1 MNPWGDSIQSANQT
15 IGAAVDELGDLITL
29 FNRDIVPPRL
39 LPEETVT
46 QVRSSLA
53 ALSKSL
59 EQTAKMFSGIAD
71 AQSRAVLT
79 FLGGKK
85 LSRDQFYILLAS
97 ESIEWTNKTLGL
109 SDFEDYELMEL
120 LRYEGN
126 DRQGYIY
133 LGTDIDDLPK
143 AAVDDWYLQFVSST
157 YRKAIIPPEEIHWA
171 DLSPEQRAF
180 FEKYLPDAAARF
192 LRDE

>member
-59 EQTAKMFSGIAD
+59 ERTARMFSGIAD

-143 AAVDDWYLQFVSST
+143 AAVDDWYLQFLTST
-157 YRKAIIPPEEIHWA
+157 YRKAIIPPEEIRWIE
-171 DLSPEQRAF
+171 LSDEQRSF
-180 FEKYLPDAAARF
+180 FEKYLPDAADRF
-192 LRDE
+192 LHDE

>member
-71 AQSRAVLT
+71 AQSLAVLT

-97 ESIEWTNKTLGL
+97 ESIEWTNCSRCAPLGH
-109 SDFEDYELMEL
+109 
-120 LRYEGN
+120 
-126 DRQGYIY
+126 
-133 LGTDIDDLPK
+133 
-143 AAVDDWYLQFVSST
+143 SSVMLT
-157 YRKAIIPPEEIHWA
+157 
-171 DLSPEQRAF
+171 
-180 FEKYLPDAAARF
+180 F
-192 LRDE
+192 L